1 MGLVKK
7 FEEIRKDDILDVGGK
22 GANLG
27 EMVSADIAVPPGFVV
42 TSDAYRRFL
51 KENGLNELFLRTMNE
66 AQDDPEKL
74 RAAAALFREKIL
86 SSTLPSEI
94 VSEVTAAY
102 NSLSVKCGIPH
113 SSCSSIFGNSRGF
126 TGVRFCRA
134 AETYLNVIGLS
145 DVLEQIVRCYASL
158 R

>member
-42 TSDAYRRFL
+42 TFDAYRRFL

-102 NSLSVKCGIPH
+102 NSLSVKCGIPPFELQFDLRQQQRIYR
-113 SSCSSIFGNSRGF
+113 SPVLQGSRNIFECNRSF
-126 TGVRFCRA
+126 
-134 AETYLNVIGLS
+134 
-145 DVLEQIVRCYASL
+145 
-158 R
+158 